1 MQIHVSKDGQQLG
14 PFTWEQ
20 VQEQLAAGTIVPTDY
35 AWHEGLGEWTA
46 LSELASNMIQNQQ
59 QINAGK
65 AHKNSLSRWWVEG
78 LDYEDW
84 VALLLNAGV
93 LFFILALGW
102 VFYDVATYEK
112 INKKS
117 TIDRNPQSE
126 VPVTDL
132 GYPVNWETM
141 SEKEKDKWLKWR
153 IEQGI
158 PLRNPFAK
166 PLVRPTEIKFKL
178 ANKHLEKALNG
189 GPCETLKD
197 VKSLTGL
204 DVNWHEDGFEDLNQ
218 MPNLETLALG
228 GNSSSLI
235 DDNIAELCEQKLPN
249 LEFLIVP
256 RTPKITISSV
266 KMVITAFPSVSKI
279 SVMGCPK
286 ISQEEC
292 EALEKIHPNLKIWGD
307 WNLDFG
313 E

>member
-1 MQIHVSKDGQQLG
+1 MKIFVSKNGKQLG
-14 PFTWEQ
+14 PLTRNQ
-20 VQEQLAAGTIVPTDY
+20 VKEHLAAGNIATTDY
-35 AWHEGLGEWTA
+35 FWCDGLGEWKT
-46 LSELASNMIQNQQ
+46 LSEFEDQKHAAKPQVKRS
-59 QINAGK
+59 K
-65 AHKNSLSRWWVEG
+65 SSLSGWWANLDWEDFALGAVGAIPLVITGGFLLFAISENTTVEG
-78 LDYEDW
+78 ENELY
-84 VALLLNAGV
+84 
-93 LFFILALGW
+93 
-102 VFYDVATYEK
+102 T
-112 INKKS
+112 S
-117 TIDRNPQSE
+117 NPQSK

-141 SEKEKDKWLKWR
+141 TETEKDKWLKWR
-153 IEQGI
+153 LEQGI

-197 VKSLTGL
+197 VKYLAGL

-249 LEFLIVP
+249 LDSLIVP

-266 KMVITAFPSVSKI
+266 KMVITAFPSVSEI

-292 EALEKIHPNLKIWGD
+292 EALEKIHTNLKIWGD